1 MKGIVILKKYVKY
14 IVILFLIS
22 VLIGFLFSR
31 IRTNDDLVAQN
42 ISGNTSEV
50 GSSDETVVQTN
61 IDEVK
66 ITPNTNIVFETK
78 YQDCKHIEITEKNDV
93 ADFVNMT
100 EDELKE
106 NYPDWIVQSFSID
119 EVQIY
124 RLEDGLC
131 SNHFKIALNENN
143 MVCAYSLTQDYDI
156 ELYKETEI
164 SAEYLTDEDLE
175 NLEEGIYIYGESE
188 LNSTLESFE

>member
-1 MKGIVILKKYVKY
+1 MKKYIKY
-14 IVILFLIS
+14 IIILFLIS
-22 VLIGFLFSR
+22 IVIGLIFSR
-31 IRTNDDLVAQN
+31 TKTDDDLIAQN
-42 ISGNTSEV
+42 ISGNISEV
-50 GSSDETVVQTN
+50 GSADETVTQTN
-61 IDEVK
+61 VDEVK

-78 YQDCKHIEITEKNDV
+78 YQDCKHTEITEKNEV
-93 ADFVNMT
+93 EDFVNMT

-106 NYPDWIVQSFSID
+106 NYPNWIVQSFSAD

-131 SNHFKIALNENN
+131 SSHFKIALDENN
-143 MVCAYSLTQDYDI
+143 MVCVYSLTQDYDI

-164 SAEYLTDEDLE
+164 SAEYLADEDLE